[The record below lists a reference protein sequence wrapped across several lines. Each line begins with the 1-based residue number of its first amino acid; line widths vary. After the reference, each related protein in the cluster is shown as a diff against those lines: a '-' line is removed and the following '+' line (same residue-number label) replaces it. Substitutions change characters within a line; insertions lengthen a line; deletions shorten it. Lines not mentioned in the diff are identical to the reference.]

1 MGVDVWGIFSGW
13 ISRPYFKCFLISEAF
28 HIAYSPLLLYVSS
41 WNHHLKRLEFFL
53 TANPTTTH
61 AHVCTQSLFH
71 FCDQKIPLKYSP
83 KSLKGSHC
91 LLSPWFFSG
100 RKPQVALTVSVV
112 LLYCKT
118 ALNYNLFSTFIAGLL
133 VIWFPKLCLFNV
145 WFGHYFSN
153 SYLTFTLASFHFF
166 FLIYNLL
173 KVVWWELF
181 SWELEVTPRW

>member
-1 MGVDVWGIFSGW
+1 MFPNIRGFSHCLLPAAALCLIVKSSFKEVGVLSN
-13 ISRPYFKCFLISEAF
+13 SKPYNYTCSCLYSESF
-28 HIAYSPLLLYVSS
+28 P
-41 WNHHLKRLEFFL
+41 
-53 TANPTTTH
+53 
-61 AHVCTQSLFH
+61 
-71 FCDQKIPLKYSP
+71 FCDQKISLKYSP

-91 LLSPWFFSG
+91 LLFPWFFSG

-166 FLIYNLL
+166 FLIYNLF

-181 SWELEVTPRW
+181 SWELEVTPKW